1 MMAAF
6 KNKLKEKLND
16 DRGSAIVLVIIAIAF
31 VGTLVAML
39 VYMVYFNYLMKYTDR
54 SAKNNFYTAET
65 ALDIIKAGLEQDVSD
80 AMVAGYYDVV
90 SNHSTETPQNKQAAF
105 EIEFLRY
112 LCDEKLNVQTA
123 NLGDPTALQQQDVYD
138 PNDFAQYWNKITR
151 LGDGSYTDF
160 MIAAN
165 EGDEGARMMT
175 SVYDSGIY
183 GDAGTA
189 DGASNIR
196 NNGPIVRYNGDTVEF
211 CNIKVSYTDA
221 DGYVSIVQ
229 TNIVIETPQVSFSTA
244 MNMPELDT
252 YSLVAAGG
260 IYNGYGRSYAQSKPD
275 VNGSQTQTVVTG
287 NVFGGEKGIFVHG
300 IGGQISFEKKGTDPD
315 TRSYTVTANSIN
327 ALTGRNQ
334 LDASNRNPAAVPSIK
349 VDEYYEVWAKDLYVE
364 SATMNVAGNCF
375 IQDDLTTDGSYSG
388 VYFSGNY
395 SGYGT
400 GTGSAA
406 SNSSIL
412 INGAHTTLD
421 FSQLKSLEL
430 AGHAYVG
437 SMHYNANE
445 DDARTG
451 DYIADLDEYKKAHE
465 KPGEDGEEGEEGEE
479 GSSSAGSGSAVTGST
494 GNSGTG
500 SDEDD
505 DEIDSNEKDILM
517 GQSLAVKS
525 DQIMYMVPVECMGY
539 DGDTQILGKNPMTYN
554 EYLKFATTYE
564 PELDTEGNVVMEGG
578 SIKYSNQLKYTVV
591 RLDVVMNKV
600 GGSMNSYGAS
610 YIPVFRRINGDV
622 LVYFYINFASDDKAN
637 QFFRDYY
644 QADKASFDRYMKTY
658 LDTYRISS
666 SITANNSGKLSIAG
680 NMLRMSGSNV
690 IMVHDTFD
698 DDLANYEAMLA
709 NRTQYARYYQNLSKY
724 LMKTTDDLAA
734 LQIHNDVFSNIT
746 IEEDKFNEQVSRG
759 TFKTYKNASDDV
771 VALVVNNKGYGV
783 FDFSTGNSALAGMDL
798 SDIHLIIATGDVRVN
813 VRNYDGLILCGGDIY
828 IGSVNEKIDYD
839 PTEVQKA
846 MAAKNNSS
854 KYVFEVMQNGIAYA
868 NTLGAADPDLV
879 TAVDQQ
885 KEDDIIRASD
895 VVKFTNWIKE

>member
-1 MMAAF
+1 MMAAW

-39 VYMVYFNYLMKYTDR
+39 VYMVYFNYLMKFTDR

-90 SNHSTETPQNKQAAF
+90 SNHSAESVQNKQAAF
-105 EIEFLRY
+105 EIEFMRY
-112 LCDEKLNVQTA
+112 LCDEKLNVQTV
-123 NLGDPTALQQQDVYD
+123 NMGDGAARHQAVYD
-138 PNDFAQYWNKITR
+138 PDKFAQYWNRITR
-151 LGDGSYTDF
+151 LSDSSYTDF
-160 MIAAN
+160 KIAAN
-165 EGDEGARMMT
+165 EGAEGARMMT
-175 SVYDSGIY
+175 GAWNSAVY
-183 GDAGTA
+183 GDASTNEGA
-189 DGASNIR
+189 DAIVK
-196 NNGPIVRYNGDTVEF
+196 NGPSVVFNGDTVEF
-211 CNIKVSYTDA
+211 RNVKVSYTDA
-221 DGYVSIVQ
+221 SGYVSIVQ
-229 TNIVIETPQVSFSTA
+229 TNIVVETPQVSFSA
-244 MNMPELDT
+244 VLNVPELDT

-287 NVFGGEKGIFVHG
+287 NVYGGEKGIFVHG
-300 IGGQISFEKKGTDPD
+300 IGGQISFEKKNTDPD
-315 TRSYTVTANSIN
+315 TRSYTVTANSFN

-334 LDASNRNPAAVPSIK
+334 LDANNRNPAAVPSIK

-388 VYFSGNY
+388 VYLSGNY

-437 SMHYNANE
+437 STHYNANE
-445 DDARTG
+445 DDTRTG
-451 DYIADLDEYKKAHE
+451 DYIADLDEYKKTHE
-465 KPGEDGEEGEEGEE
+465 KPGEEGEEGEE
-479 GSSSAGSGSAVTGST
+479 GSSSAGSGSAVTGSAGTAGT
-494 GNSGTG
+494 GN
-500 SDEDD
+500 DEDD
-505 DEIDSNEKDILM
+505 DEIDSNERDVLM

-564 PELDTEGNVVMEGG
+564 PELDTEGNVVMEEGN
-578 SIKYSNQLKYTVV
+578 IKYSDQLKYTAV

-622 LVYFYINFASDDKAN
+622 LVYFYISFVSDDKAN

-644 QADKASFDRYMKTY
+644 QADKAAFDRYMKTY
-658 LDTYRISS
+658 LDTYRISP

-680 NMLRMSGSNV
+680 NMLRMSGSNI

-698 DDLANYEAMLA
+698 DDLANYEAILA
-709 NRTQYARYYQNLSKY
+709 NRSQYARYYQNLSKY

-734 LQIHNDVFSNIT
+734 LQIHNDIFSNIT
-746 IEEDKFNEQVSRG
+746 IEENKFNEQVSRG

-783 FDFSTGNSALAGMDL
+783 FDFSTGNSALAGMDI

-813 VRNYDGLILCGGDIY
+813 VRNYDGLILSGGDIY

-839 PTEVQKA
+839 PTEVRKA
-846 MAAKNNSS
+846 MSAKNNSS

-868 NTLGAADPDLV
+868 NTLGVADPDLA
-879 TAVDQQ
+879 TAVEQQ